1 MTALWT
7 LSHGWRCSKK
17 HDGGDG
23 DAHGSLRESRAS
35 VPTNLIGA
43 ALLALDRKDNQVLQ
57 LLAAGGDAHHHI
69 WAAAEGEIALP
80 KTSAGTRFSLR
91 IGVTDKASAVTAPA
105 AFVFVLK
112 LREGDG
118 AEAGLDQR
126 GSGVGIGHILAYC
139 RKLRLLQW
147 PLRLRD
153 GTALDEEKTAQDS
166 SGEGDAAHGCPLLF
180 PDTGAQL

>member
-1 MTALWT
+1 
-7 LSHGWRCSKK
+7 LSCSEKK
-17 HDGGDG
+17 GGGDG
-23 DAHGSLRESRAS
+23 DAHGGFRESRAS
-35 VPTNLIGA
+35 VPANLIDA
-43 ALLALDRKDNQVLQ
+43 ALLALDHKDNQVLQ

-69 WAAAEGEIALP
+69 WAAAEGEVALP

-112 LREGDG
+112 LRKGDG

-126 GSGVGIGHILAYC
+126 SSGIGIWHILVYC
-139 RKLRLLQW
+139 RELWLLQW

-153 GTALDEEKTAQDS
+153 GTSLDDEKDTQDS
-166 SGEGDAAHGCPLLF
+166 SGEGDVAHGRLLSVS
-180 PDTGAQL
+180 A